1 MANLETLELTIN
13 GNAESASQGLK
24 NLISSLSAL
33 SKAVGKNVS
42 GLRLLNKEI
51 ANMKGIKGLNIGSA
65 SGNVRAVQAQTKALK
80 ENAKATQTWAEAQ
93 AAAGYPLTS
102 NNVKRGNSGIKRY
115 KSVMPVAEATKTVA
129 AQQKSDLYNWSKT
142 STKMWNFQPKEAG
155 AFVSKYGKGEK
166 WGSAY
171 YNPQSEATNGRAS
184 EHFATVSK
192 EIKKVGEAADE
203 AKPKVSGFSK
213 LLGRVGRIFSTMMIR
228 TAIRSLIKAF
238 SEAWQNAYQF
248 SKSMGGEFA
257 ESVDKAKSLLAGT
270 ATNIISAFSP
280 ALTALIPIIQTV
292 AASIQ
297 YLCNIIKSLFS
308 LIGGGTDLF
317 GASADSINKFAG
329 SASGGG
335 KAAKEMLA
343 NFDEL
348 NVISQESGGGG
359 GGGGGYTSGLL
370 SGIVSDEMAKVQ
382 LIVSE
387 SLLALGLI
395 MACTGHIGLGV
406 GLMAIGA
413 AGIAKTVLEDW
424 GKLPKEVQGEL
435 ATIMSIVGV
444 ASLALGA
451 ILAFSGA
458 NIPLGIGLMAIGA
471 VNLAAVAYVNWKNGL
486 PDNVRSTI
494 TTITGIVGGG
504 LLALGAILTFSGAK
518 PALGIGMMIA
528 GAASLATAVALN
540 WSSLQTKLQTPIKY
554 ITTLISGA
562 LLVVG
567 SILAFSGAKIP
578 LGIALMAAG
587 AAGLATTIALNWSS
601 IQTKMQGPIGTITA
615 VLSSALLAVG
625 GILAFSGAS
634 VPLGIALI
642 AAGAVGLATTVI
654 ANWRTLSLL
663 LTGSVAVVTGI
674 VSTALLAVGAVLAF
688 SGASIPLGIGLM
700 AAGAVGLAATV
711 AVNWTT
717 IQTKLQNPIARITA
731 IVSGALL
738 ALGAILAFSGANIP
752 LGIAMMAAGG
762 IGLVSAIA
770 VNWDS
775 VVQGIVGAFDSLKK
789 ALQPVADLLNSI
801 WNTIQK
807 IFGAGDKV
815 AVDTTKTVN
824 YSVVTGSSSGG
835 FGANGITKSTVT
847 RMAKASGAFDIPQGD
862 LFIANEAGAELIGSI
877 NGKTSVANQSQI
889 IEGISSGVERA
900 NAEQNTL
907 LRQQNEL
914 LREILEKDTSVRFG
928 ASVAF
933 GRVARQSLDMYNGMV
948 GG

>member
-24 NLISSLSAL
+24 NLIGSLSAL

-51 ANMKGIKGLNIGSA
+51 ANMKGIKSLNIGSA
-65 SGNVRAVQAQTKALK
+65 SGNVRAVQAQTKALT
-80 ENAKATQTWAEAQ
+80 ENAKATKTWAEAQ
-93 AAAGYPLTS
+93 VAANPAAFTNYRT
-102 NNVKRGNSGIKRY
+102 
-115 KSVMPVAEATKTVA
+115 KSQGAFKFKPSDAVLKPAPSAARPVADNRNGVPI
-129 AQQKSDLYNWSKT
+129 NWDAKVEEV
-142 STKMWNFQPKEAG
+142 KE
-155 AFVSKYGKGEK
+155 
-166 WGSAY
+166 
-171 YNPQSEATNGRAS
+171 T
-184 EHFATVSK
+184 
-192 EIKKVGEAADE
+192 GEAAKE
-203 AKPKVSGFSK
+203 ASPALQTVAKEVKNIGNEAEKAKPKVSGLSKAFS
-213 LLGRVGRIFSTMMIR
+213 RVGRIFSTMMTR
-228 TAIRSLIKAF
+228 NAIRSLIKAF

-308 LIGGGTDLF
+308 LIGGTTDLF
-317 GASADSINKFAG
+317 GATADSINKFAG
-329 SASGGG
+329 SASGGS

-370 SGIVSDEMAKVQ
+370 SGVVSDEMAKVQ
-382 LIVSE
+382 LLVSE
-387 SLLALGLI
+387 SMLALGLI
-395 MACTGHIGLGV
+395 LACTGHIGLGV

-435 ATIMSIVGV
+435 AEIMSIVGV
-444 ASLALGA
+444 ATLALGA

-528 GAASLATAVALN
+528 GAASIATAVALN

-567 SILAFSGAKIP
+567 S
-578 LGIALMAAG
+578 
-587 AAGLATTIALNWSS
+587 
-601 IQTKMQGPIGTITA
+601 
-615 VLSSALLAVG
+615 
-625 GILAFSGAS
+625 ILAFSGAS

-717 IQTKLQNPIARITA
+717 IQTRLQNPIARITA

-824 YSVVTGSSSGG
+824 NSVVTGTSSGG
-835 FGANGITKSTVT
+835 FGANGISKATLT
-847 RMAKASGAFDIPQGD
+847 RMTKASGAFDIPQGD
-862 LFIANEAGAELIGSI
+862 LFIANEAGAELVGSI
-877 NGKTSVANQSQI
+877 NGKTSVANQQQI

-900 NAEQNTL
+900 NAEQNAL

-914 LREILEKDTSVRFG
+914 LRGILEKDASVRIG
-928 ASVAF
+928 ASAAF
-933 GRVARQSLDMYNGMV
+933 GRVARQSLDMYSGMT